1 MMDLFFGDNAGW
13 FSVAAI
19 IGTGFFIVRVILLMV
34 GHHGMPTDLDT
45 GDVHTDPAD
54 AFKAL
59 SIQTITAFLMGFG
72 WAALGAYR
80 GSDLHWGL
88 SAAIG
93 VVGGVVMVW
102 FLALLLKAVYDLQS
116 SGNIDLKNAIGS
128 EADVYLTV
136 PGRGSGR
143 GQIRVIVQDRQRI
156 INAVTDGEAIP
167 TSSRVRITR
176 VNEDNTLTV
185 SPA

>member
-1 MMDLFFGDNAGW
+1 MTELFFGDNAGW
-13 FSVAAI
+13 FTVAAI
-19 IGTGFFIVRVILLMV
+19 IGTAAFIIRIILMMV
-34 GHHGMPTDLDT
+34 GHHGLDTDLGT

-54 AFKAL
+54 SFKAL

-80 GSDLHWGL
+80 GSDLLWTV
-88 SAAIG
+88 SAGIG

-102 FLALLLKAVYDLQS
+102 FLALLLKALYDLQS
-116 SGNIDLKNAIGS
+116 SGNIDLKNAIGH

-136 PGRGSGR
+136 PPRGQGR

-156 INAVTDGEAIP
+156 INAVTDGEALP